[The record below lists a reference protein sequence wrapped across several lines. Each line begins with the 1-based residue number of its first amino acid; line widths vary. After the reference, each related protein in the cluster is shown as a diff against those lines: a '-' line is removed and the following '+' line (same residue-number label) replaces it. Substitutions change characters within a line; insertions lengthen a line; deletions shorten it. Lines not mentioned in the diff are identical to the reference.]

1 MEAFFK
7 VQAKEVL
14 LGQTILF
21 NKKNIE
27 AIKIVVFLENAE
39 IWQNILTKEANFLKE
54 IIVVNK
60 IFIRFM
66 ASQAN
71 LIWKA
76 FTVSKE
82 VTFFT

>member
-39 IWQNILTKEANFLKE
+39 I
-54 IIVVNK
+54 
-60 IFIRFM
+60 
-66 ASQAN
+66 
-71 LIWKA
+71 
-76 FTVSKE
+76 
-82 VTFFT
+82 